1 MSAAT
6 IHPAPPR
13 PSGATAVAGG
23 EHHHVL
29 GEALRAI
36 KVYAQAAFGVVIL
49 GEYGE
54 EAGVHRR
61 YGDALEDP

>member
-6 IHPAPPR
+6 LHPAPPR
-13 PSGATAVAGG
+13 PSGATAMAGD
-23 EHHHVL
+23 EHHHFL

-61 YGDALEDP
+61 YGDALGDP

>member
-6 IHPAPPR
+6 FTPAPGR
-13 PSGATAVAGG
+13 ASGATALTPS
-23 EHHHVL
+23 HHRHRL

-36 KVYAQAAFGVVIL
+36 KVYAGAAFDVIIF

-54 EAGVHRR
+54 EAGVRR
-61 YGDALEDP
+61 R

>member
-6 IHPAPPR
+6 MHTVPPR
-13 PSGATAVAGG
+13 PSGASPVAGG
-23 EHHHVL
+23 VRHHVL
-29 GEALRAI
+29 GESLRAI

-61 YGDALEDP
+61 YGDALRDP